1 MVFFDFFKAP
11 GKYYLPLVENK
22 KEKMKAQIAFLSL
35 LNPKRK
41 SDKALTKLLQYVT
54 HITFTQ

>member
-1 MVFFDFFKAP
+1 
-11 GKYYLPLVENK
+11 
-22 KEKMKAQIAFLSL
+22 MKAQIAFLSL